1 MNLETVQNHWRPPQ
15 RSRTADEEDCWLHLL
30 KFNFAQTMSTQ
41 IKKENMS
48 AVHSPPKSMKIVIK
62 EWKLPIIF
70 LHVPKRQIYN

>member
-1 MNLETVQNHWRPPQ
+1 M
-15 RSRTADEEDCWLHLL
+15 
-30 KFNFAQTMSTQ
+30 FTQ
-41 IKKENMS
+41 IKKESMS